1 VDSTRLNGR
10 WCGQLVITCRVD
22 GQNWMYS
29 VAFGFFCTEMEDNW
43 TWFMENLRK
52 VVGDPPLLVVSSDAC
67 KGG

>member
-1 VDSTRLNGR
+1 
-10 WCGQLVITCRVD
+10 
-22 GQNWMYS
+22 MYS

-52 VVGDPPLLVVSSDAC
+52 AIGDPPLLVVSSDAC